1 MLPKLSLSLAL
12 VALASSYG
20 DEYTERACDRVFHVN
35 TSTLTNNR
43 NIDNNFAYFDPM
55 CCCNDEI
62 LDIFKERTEQENQR
76 VNPATDTMLISLG
89 EYEKTIR
96 YTIKQVKNLKQINAM
111 YSFPE
116 PKTIRES
123 NASTSVSSGSSGGC
137 EPLDFAN
144 EADREKYLEVIDRME
159 NGGAGDGA
167 YSIGNENSSAFGRY
181 QIINSTANSY
191 CGRTNLGV
199 DCCAEWKS
207 SPECQD
213 AMFELITQDNIRGLE
228 GKEIPLN
235 TCTLYL
241 AHQQGLGGLY
251 WLFGGSNPY
260 GNISALQEAVK
271 QNVGSSWDGLVS
283 SGADI
288 NDPDVL
294 RQAYLEHWNAKLG
307 GDILNSDGEKYSPED
322 FEGETLP
329 FIEYAD
335 KRRSLWREGILK
347 EMQNIKFEMEKD
359 R

>member
-1 MLPKLSLSLAL
+1 MLPKLSLALLAL
-12 VALASSYG
+12 SFSYG
-20 DEYTERACDRVFHVN
+20 DEYTERACDRVFHIN
-35 TSTLTNNR
+35 TNTLSGNR
-43 NIDNNFAYFDPM
+43 NTDNNFAYFDPM
-55 CCCNDEI
+55 CCCNNEI

-76 VNPATDTMLISLG
+76 VNPATDTMLVSLG

-96 YTIKQVKNLKQINAM
+96 YSIKQVRNLKQINAM

-116 PKTIRES
+116 PKTVRN
-123 NASTSVSSGSSGGC
+123 NAAEPVFPGLSGGC
-137 EPLDFAN
+137 EPLDFSN
-144 EADREKYLEVIDRME
+144 DADREKYLAVIDQME

-181 QIINSTANSY
+181 QIINSTASGY
-191 CGRTNLGV
+191 CGRTTLSV
-199 DCCAEWKS
+199 DCCAEWKN

-228 GKEIPLN
+228 GKGIPLN

-251 WLFGGSNPY
+251 WLFGGNNPY
-260 GNISALQEAVK
+260 SDISALQEAVK
-271 QNVGSSWDGLVS
+271 QNVGSGWNTLVS

-294 RQAYLEHWNAKLG
+294 RQAYLDHWNARLG
-307 GDILNSDGEKYSPED
+307 GDILNSDGAKYSPED
-322 FEGETLP
+322 FARETLP

-347 EMQNIKFEMEKD
+347 EMQNIKFQMEKD